1 MLGNQGTF
9 YLTLPSNG
17 YDTIYRDNNPGRF
30 KAKLLKTIS
39 LPGREWEVALS
50 SISFPSTLSS
60 NVRNDYR
67 RLVDLD
73 FMRGLNLS
81 MNGVKDHHGN
91 FISDKEYWI
100 QGNKMKYEMGR
111 KEEGLSASRDGVD
124 FWNRMIALL
133 TYRLHSKLPIKASG
147 IISNDKTLLSEKKH
161 YKWPEFSWENVG
173 GTYRLKIDNGG
184 IDGAYR
190 SGRENAFYLNLE
202 IAKAFNLIMP
212 RQDGKY
218 DSYYQGY
225 ELTSHVTAE
234 HFRDPISQTLGWL
247 DGTKLWEI
255 IDAKEAG
262 FKPEGPSSSSKFVK
276 FESSVHWYFYELGN
290 AYYSPMYQKRSLY
303 VYTDLVQTQ
312 FMGRS
317 ETDLLREV
325 EYNGS
330 MNGNVIKNS
339 YEPQNL
345 QFIPVRKNMFDTVEI
360 GISEVDGTQTEFV
373 GNKNE
378 NTVVTLCFR
387 KRAYK

>member
-1 MLGNQGTF
+1 MQGNQDTF

-17 YDTIYRDNNPGRF
+17 YDTIYRDNTPGRF

-39 LPGREWEVALS
+39 LLGREWEVALS
-50 SISFPSTLSS
+50 SISFPSALSS
-60 NVRNDYR
+60 NVRNDYQS
-67 RLVDLD
+67 LVDLD
-73 FMRGLNLS
+73 FMCGLNLC
-81 MNGVKDHHGN
+81 MKGVKDDDDN

-111 KEEGLSASRDGVD
+111 KEKGLSASKDGVD

-147 IISNDKTLLSEKKH
+147 IISKDKTLLSEKKH
-161 YKWPEFSWENVG
+161 YRWPEFSWENVG
-173 GTYRLKIDNGG
+173 GTYRLKIDNGR

-190 SGRENAFYLNLE
+190 SGLENAFFLNLE
-202 IAKAFNLIMP
+202 IAKVFNLIMP

-218 DSYYQGY
+218 ESYYQGY
-225 ELTSHVTAE
+225 ELTSHVTVE
-234 HFRDPISQTLGWL
+234 HFRDPISHTLRWL

-262 FKPEGPSSSSKFVK
+262 FKPEGHSRSSKFVK
-276 FESSVHWYFYELGN
+276 FESSVNWYFYKQGN

-317 ETDLLREV
+317 ETDL
-325 EYNGS
+325 
-330 MNGNVIKNS
+330 
-339 YEPQNL
+339 
-345 QFIPVRKNMFDTVEI
+345 
-360 GISEVDGTQTEFV
+360 
-373 GNKNE
+373 
-378 NTVVTLCFR
+378 
-387 KRAYK
+387 

>member
-1 MLGNQGTF
+1 M
-9 YLTLPSNG
+9 
-17 YDTIYRDNNPGRF
+17 
-30 KAKLLKTIS
+30 
-39 LPGREWEVALS
+39 ALS
-50 SISFPSTLSS
+50 SILFPSALSS

-67 RLVDLD
+67 SVVDLD
-73 FMRGLNLS
+73 FMCGLNLS
-81 MNGVKDHHGN
+81 MKGVKDDDDN

-100 QGNKMKYEMGR
+100 QGNKMKYEMGK
-111 KEEGLSASRDGVD
+111 KEKGLSASKDGVD

-133 TYRLHSKLPIKASG
+133 TYRLHSKLLIKASG
-147 IISNDKTLLSEKKH
+147 IITNDKTLLSEKKH
-161 YKWPEFSWENVG
+161 YRWPEFSWENVG

-190 SGRENAFYLNLE
+190 SGLENAFYLNPE
-202 IAKAFNLIMP
+202 IAKVFNLIMP

-225 ELTSHVTAE
+225 ELTSHVTVE
-234 HFRDPISQTLGWL
+234 HFRDPISHTLRWL

-255 IDAKEAG
+255 IDAKD
-262 FKPEGPSSSSKFVK
+262 SSSSKFVK
-276 FESSVHWYFYELGN
+276 FESSVNWYFYELGN

-317 ETDLLREV
+317 ETDLLSEV
-325 EYNGS
+325 EYDGS
-330 MNGNVIKNS
+330 MNGNVINS

-360 GISEVDGTQTEFV
+360 GISEVDGTQAEFV

>member
-1 MLGNQGTF
+1 MQGNQDTF

-17 YDTIYRDNNPGRF
+17 YDTIYRDNTPGRF

-50 SISFPSTLSS
+50 SISFPSALSS

-67 RLVDLD
+67 SLVDLD
-73 FMRGLNLS
+73 FMCRLNLS
-81 MNGVKDHHGN
+81 MKGVKDDDDN

-100 QGNKMKYEMGR
+100 QGNKMKYEMGK
-111 KEEGLSASRDGVD
+111 KEKGLSASRDGVD

-161 YKWPEFSWENVG
+161 YRWPEFSWENVG

-190 SGRENAFYLNLE
+190 SGRENAFFLNLE

-225 ELTSHVTAE
+225 ELTSHVTVE
-234 HFRDPISQTLGWL
+234 HFRDPISHTLRWL

-255 IDAKEAG
+255 IDAKD
-262 FKPEGPSSSSKFVK
+262 SSSSKFVK
-276 FESSVHWYFYELGN
+276 FESSVNWYFYELGN
-290 AYYSPMYQKRSLY
+290 AYYSPMYQNRPLY

-325 EYNGS
+325 EYDGS

-360 GISEVDGTQTEFV
+360 GISKVDGTQTEFV
-373 GNKNE
+373 GNKNK
-378 NTVVTLCFR
+378 NTVVTLFQKACI
-387 KRAYK
+387 

>member
-1 MLGNQGTF
+1 MQGNQDTF

-17 YDTIYRDNNPGRF
+17 YDTIYRDNTPGRF
-30 KAKLLKTIS
+30 KARLLKTIS

-50 SISFPSTLSS
+50 SISFPSALSS

-67 RLVDLD
+67 SLVDLD
-73 FMRGLNLS
+73 FMCGLNLS
-81 MNGVKDHHGN
+81 MKGVKDDDDN

-111 KEEGLSASRDGVD
+111 KEKGLSASRDSAD
-124 FWNRMIALL
+124 YWNRMIALL

-161 YKWPEFSWENVG
+161 YRWPEFSWKNVG

-184 IDGAYR
+184 IDRAYR
-190 SGRENAFYLNLE
+190 SGRENAFFLNLE
-202 IAKAFNLIMP
+202 IVKAFNLIMP

-225 ELTSHVTAE
+225 ELTSHVTVE
-234 HFRDPISQTLGWL
+234 HFRDPISHTLRWL

-262 FKPEGPSSSSKFVK
+262 FKPEGHSSSSKFVK
-276 FESSVHWYFYELGN
+276 FESSVNWYFYELGN

-317 ETDLLREV
+317 VTDLLREV
-325 EYNGS
+325 EYDGS

-360 GISEVDGTQTEFV
+360 GISEVDGTQAEFV

>member
-1 MLGNQGTF
+1 MQGNQDTF

-17 YDTIYRDNNPGRF
+17 YDTIYRDNTPGSF

-50 SISFPSTLSS
+50 SSSFPSSLSS
-60 NVRNDYR
+60 KVHNDFR
-67 RLVDLD
+67 SLVDLD
-73 FMRGLNLS
+73 FMCGMNLS
-81 MNGVKDHHGN
+81 MKDVKDLNGN
-91 FISDKEYWI
+91 FISNKEYWI
-100 QGNKMKYEMGR
+100 RGSKMKYEMGR
-111 KEEGLSASRDGVD
+111 KEKGLSAPIDGVN

-133 TYRLHSKLPIKASG
+133 TYRLHSRLPIKASG
-147 IISNDKTLLSEKKH
+147 IITNDKTLLSEKKH
-161 YKWPEFSWENVG
+161 YRWPEFSWENVV

-184 IDGAYR
+184 IDGSYR
-190 SGRENAFYLNLE
+190 SGRENAFYIHLDT
-202 IAKAFNLIMP
+202 AKAFNLIMP
-212 RQDGKY
+212 RQDGKH
-218 DSYYQGY
+218 DTYYQGY
-225 ELTSHVTAE
+225 ELTTHVAVE
-234 HFRDPISQTLGWL
+234 HFRAPISQTLGWL

-255 IDAKEAG
+255 LDAKEVG
-262 FKPEGPSSSSKFVK
+262 FKPEGHSSSSKFVK
-276 FESSVHWYFYELGN
+276 FENSVNWYFYELGN

-325 EYNGS
+325 EYDGS
-330 MNGNVIKNS
+330 TNGNVIKNS

>member
-1 MLGNQGTF
+1 
-9 YLTLPSNG
+9 
-17 YDTIYRDNNPGRF
+17 
-30 KAKLLKTIS
+30 
-39 LPGREWEVALS
+39 
-50 SISFPSTLSS
+50 
-60 NVRNDYR
+60 
-67 RLVDLD
+67 
-73 FMRGLNLS
+73 
-81 MNGVKDHHGN
+81 
-91 FISDKEYWI
+91 
-100 QGNKMKYEMGR
+100 MGR
-111 KEEGLSASRDGVD
+111 KEKGLSASRDGVD

-133 TYRLHSKLPIKASG
+133 TYRLHSKLPIQAIG

-161 YKWPEFSWENVG
+161 YRWPEFSWENVG
-173 GTYRLKIDNGG
+173 GTYRLKMDNGG

-212 RQDGKY
+212 RQNGKY

-225 ELTSHVTAE
+225 ELTSHVTVE
-234 HFRDPISQTLGWL
+234 HFRDPISQTLDWL

-255 IDAKEAG
+255 IDAKESG
-262 FKPEGPSSSSKFVK
+262 FKAERHSSTSKFVK
-276 FESSVHWYFYELGN
+276 FESSVNWYFYELGN

-303 VYTDLVQTQ
+303 VYTDLVHTQ
-312 FMGRS
+312 FLGRS

-325 EYNGS
+325 EYDGS

-360 GISEVDGTQTEFV
+360 GISKVDGTQTEFV
-373 GNKNE
+373 GNKNK